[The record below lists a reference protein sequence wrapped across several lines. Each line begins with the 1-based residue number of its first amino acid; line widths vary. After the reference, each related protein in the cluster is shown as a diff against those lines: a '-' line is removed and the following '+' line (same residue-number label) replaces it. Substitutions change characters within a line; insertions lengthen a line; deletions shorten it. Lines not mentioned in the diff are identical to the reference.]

1 MSVKRFDY
9 LLFLVLLC
17 SYSLL
22 VEAVR
27 CCLFLFL
34 LFEILSLVHIFR
46 VILNF
51 FVLSFY
57 GWLF

>member
-1 MSVKRFDY
+1 MLS
-9 LLFLVLLC
+9 
-17 SYSLL
+17 
-22 VEAVR
+22 
-27 CCLFLFL
+27 LFLFL